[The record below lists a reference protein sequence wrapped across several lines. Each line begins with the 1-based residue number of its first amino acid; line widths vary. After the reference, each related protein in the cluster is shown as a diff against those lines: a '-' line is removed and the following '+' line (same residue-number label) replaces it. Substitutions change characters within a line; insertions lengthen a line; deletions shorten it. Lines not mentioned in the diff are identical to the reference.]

1 VSDQARQK
9 KQERLIQMLRAQ
21 ARSYRAHIASL
32 ETQLSELRSP
42 GRPVANPGGRNAEL
56 EERLAAAGGGGTSG
70 GTTTEPRRGFPIP
83 DLTVRPEPRRQ
94 SDPKLDQLLSAIG
107 DS

>member
-1 VSDQARQK
+1 MSDVTRQK

-32 ETQLSELRSP
+32 EGQLTELRGG
-42 GRPVANPGGRNAEL
+42 GRPVSNPAGTNTEL
-56 EERLAAAGGGGTSG
+56 ENRLAAAGAGGGSG
-70 GTTTEPRRGFPIP
+70 ASSAEPRRGFPIP
-83 DLTVRPEPRRQ
+83 DMTLRPEPRKQ
-94 SDPKLDQLLSAIG
+94 NDPKLDQLLSAIG